1 MSSLPKNAVLGT
13 FYGSHQASPWRDQG
27 EMSIL
32 LKRIWVWASE
42 EAHKAQTWRQE
53 ITRQSRLC
61 EFFIKL
67 VRYLDDFTILGF
79 QEIQNLV
86 DRNSGLKICSMTPHS
101 YLATRGRACSLKL
114 SYCNQIKYQI
124 GSIDSSSY
132 LLGIECYLKWSELF
146 PEDFYDDWKW
156 TRNHPKPI
164 WIFLFQSNLQSELA
178 GWSLPIHTFHQGD
191 NLIPILFHW
200 GEHLKEVE

>member
-13 FYGSHQASPWRDQG
+13 FYRSHQASPWRDQG

-67 VRYLDDFTILGF
+67 VRSLDDFTILGF

-86 DRNSGLKICSMTPHS
+86 DRNSGLKMCIMTPHP

-114 SYCNQIKYQI
+114 SYCNQISNIIQHADQI
-124 GSIDSSSY
+124 GAIDIGY
-132 LLGIECYLKWSELF
+132 LCMFHSK
-146 PEDFYDDWKW
+146 DD
-156 TRNHPKPI
+156 
-164 WIFLFQSNLQSELA
+164 
-178 GWSLPIHTFHQGD
+178 
-191 NLIPILFHW
+191 
-200 GEHLKEVE
+200 

>member
-1 MSSLPKNAVLGT
+1 MSSLPKNAVLST

-61 EFFIKL
+61 EFFINL
-67 VRYLDDFTILGF
+67 VRSLDDFTILGF

-86 DRNSGLKICSMTPHS
+86 DRNSGLKMCSMTPHS

-124 GSIDSSSY
+124 ESIDSSSY
-132 LLGIECYLKWSELF
+132 LLGIECYFKWSELF
-146 PEDFYDDWKW
+146 PEISMMIGSEQETTQNQSGFFSPSPTCNPSWLDEASLSTLF
-156 TRNHPKPI
+156 TRETISFPYS
-164 WIFLFQSNLQSELA
+164 F
-178 GWSLPIHTFHQGD
+178 T
-191 NLIPILFHW
+191 
-200 GEHLKEVE
+200 VENI